1 MSNCA
6 RLTATKKV
14 AALKAEA
21 PCEAKKVTDLSYA
34 DDVFTPEAMKQYLSK
49 DTVKKLLATINGLAP
64 FDPSIAG
71 EVAHGMKQWALD
83 RGATHYTHW
92 FLPLTGSTAEKHD
105 AFLEIKDGLPVQT
118 FSGKNLIVGEPD
130 ASSFPSGGIRSTF
143 EARGYTAWD
152 PTSPAF
158 LKRHA
163 NGATLCIPTAFCA
176 YTGEALDQKTP
187 LLRSM
192 QSLSAAT
199 KRLMKCFGKGDE
211 KVTITLGPEQE
222 YFLVDKSFYL
232 ARPDLVMTGRTL
244 FGAPSPKHQ
253 QLEDHYFGSIRSRI
267 LNFMHEVEAELWRLG
282 IPAKTRHNEVA
293 PAQFELAPMFEELN
307 LSCDHNMLVMEV
319 LRQVADRNGLVCL
332 LHEKPFA
339 GVNGSGK
346 HNNWSVAYGDVNLLN
361 PGSDPHQNAIFL
373 TTLCAVIEA
382 VDKHADLIRASVATV
397 GNDHRLGANEA
408 PPAVISIYLGDQLAD
423 VVAQLEKGAPKSSK
437 HASTIKIGVDA
448 LPPLPKDATDRNRT
462 SPFAFTGNKFE
473 FRAPG
478 SSVSCALPNTILN
491 TVVAEAMNRIAGELE
506 KSGVVGKAEP
516 GKHTAA
522 FHNALQKI
530 LQNVIKEH
538 KRVLFNGDGY
548 KDDWLKEAAKRGLP
562 NAATTPEALKA
573 FTRKAN
579 VAVFEKA
586 GVFSAREMESRYE
599 IAMEDYEA
607 KVLIEGNT
615 ALDMARTL
623 ILPAVRSEYLEVV
636 KAYNET
642 DASNVKAAI
651 DALHDQV
658 AELGKG
664 LASLQDAIAC
674 LQAAVT
680 NADTDAVL
688 AKMLELRAAA
698 DALEKVVA
706 DDRWP
711 LPKYREMLF
720 LY

>member
-1 MSNCA
+1 MNEET
-6 RLTATKKV
+6 RKATDFGADV
-14 AALKAEA
+14 FGAEA
-21 PCEAKKVTDLSYA
+21 IEK
-34 DDVFTPEAMKQYLSK
+34 YLSK
-49 DTVKKLLATINGLAP
+49 DAAKSLLSTIKGATPL
-64 FDPSIAG
+64 DPSIAA

-105 AFLEIKDGLPVQT
+105 AFLEMKNGEPILS
-118 FSGKNLIVGEPD
+118 FSGKNLIQGEPD

-158 LKRHA
+158 IKRHA

-192 QSLSAAT
+192 QTLSVAA
-199 KRLMKCFGKGDE
+199 KRLMKCFGKGE
-211 KVTITLGPEQE
+211 ERVTITLGPEQE
-222 YFLVDKSFYL
+222 YFLVDKKFY
-232 ARPDLVMTGRTL
+232 ADRPDLVMTGRTL

-253 QLEDHYFGSIRSRI
+253 QLEDHYFGSIRARI
-267 LNFMHEVEAELWRLG
+267 LNFMEEVEEELWKLG

-319 LRQVADRNGLVCL
+319 LRQIAEKNGLVCL

-339 GVNGSGK
+339 GINGSGK
-346 HNNWSVAYGDVNLLN
+346 HNNWSISYGSTNLLN
-361 PGSDPHQNAIFL
+361 PGNDPHQNAIFL

-382 VDKHADLIRASVATV
+382 VDKHADLLRASVAAA

-423 VVAQLEKGAPKSSK
+423 VIDQLEKGEPKSSK
-437 HASTIKIGVDA
+437 HAGTMKIGVDT
-448 LPPLPKDATDRNRT
+448 LPALPKDATDRNRT

-478 SSVSCALPNTILN
+478 SSVSCALPNTVLN
-491 TVVAEAMNRIAGELE
+491 TVVAEAMNRIAEELE
-506 KSGVVGKAEP
+506 KSGVVGKAGP
-516 GKHTAA
+516 GEHTPA
-522 FHNALQKI
+522 FHEKLQEI
-530 LQNVIKEH
+530 LQNIVKTH
-538 KRVLFNGDGY
+538 KRILFNGDGY
-548 KDDWLKEAAKRGLP
+548 TAGWLEEAAKRGLP

-573 FTRKAN
+573 FTRDEN

-586 GVFSAREMESRYE
+586 GVFTAREMASRYE
-599 IAMEDYEA
+599 IAMEDYTT
-607 KVLIEGNT
+607 KVTIEGNT
-615 ALDMARTL
+615 ALEMARTM
-623 ILPAVRSEYLEVV
+623 ILPAVRAEYVEALT
-636 KAYNET
+636 AYNET
-642 DASNVKAAI
+642 DASDVK
-651 DALHDQV
+651 V
-658 AELGKG
+658 ATEVLQAQTTTLAKG
-664 LASLQDAIAC
+664 LVSLQGAITA
-674 LQAAVT
+674 LDAAVAGDAPSAVVAQM
-680 NADTDAVL
+680 AD
-688 AKMLELRAAA
+688 LRKVV
-698 DALEKVVA
+698 DSLEKIVA
-706 DDRWP
+706 NDRWP